1 MNIIRPDYVWAY
13 QPGRRTA
20 TDYIILHHAASE
32 GSAEDIHAF
41 HRDVKGWAGIAYH
54 YYIRRD
60 GSVYQGREE
69 NWNGGHTEGYNSRS
83 IGVCFE
89 GNFETE
95 RMTDAQILAGRELLA
110 ALKGRYPDA
119 LTVRH
124 GELNRTACPG
134 KNFPFA
140 ALTENLPA
148 VGENAGEQPSD
159 WARESVERWIELGI
173 LRGDGSGSYGLQET
187 VTLERM
193 VTLVERRIALLDR

>member
-1 MNIIRPDYVWAY
+1 MKIIKPEYVWAY
-13 QPGRRTA
+13 RPGLRTA

-32 GSAEDIHAF
+32 GSAEDIHRF

-95 RMTDAQILAGRELLA
+95 RMSDAQIVAGRALLA
-110 ALKGRYPDA
+110 MLKGKYPEA
-119 LTVRH
+119 LLVRH
-124 GELNRTACPG
+124 GDLNKTACPG
-134 KNFPFA
+134 NNFPFA
-140 ALTENLPA
+140 ALTENLSAAERGP
-148 VGENAGEQPSD
+148 EEQPSD
-159 WARESVERWIELGI
+159 WARESVERWIELGV
-173 LRGDGSGSYGLQET
+173 LRGDGSGSYGFQEN

-193 VTLVERRIALLDR
+193 ITLIERRIALPEK